1 MTRIRTFIAIDV
13 DDSVLDRLIELQETL
28 ARSGTDVK
36 WVEPDNLHLTLLFLG
51 EVEDKQ
57 LHEVCRAIAAVSAE
71 HAPFAMSLEKVGC
84 FPNLRRPR
92 ILWVGVGEGLQEV
105 VKLHDD
111 LEEPLLDMGCYRRE
125 ERDYTPHLTLG
136 RVKGDKVTFK
146 LNELISKNQGWT
158 GGQSTIREVLVM
170 SSTLRADGPE
180 YTVMARAKLGGGK

>member
-1 MTRIRTFIAIDV
+1 MSNGPEDFAALMRGIREGSEEA
-13 DDSVLDRLIELQETL
+13 
-28 ARSGTDVK
+28 ARQL
-36 WVEPDNLHLTLLFLG
+36 VERYG
-51 EVEDKQ
+51 
-57 LHEVCRAIAAVSAE
+57 
-71 HAPFAMSLEKVGC
+71 
-84 FPNLRRPR
+84 PR

>member
-13 DDSVLDRLIELQETL
+13 DKPVHNRLIELQETL
-28 ARSGTDVK
+28 ADSGTDVK
-36 WVEPDNLHLTLLFLG
+36 WVEESNLHLTLLFLG

-57 LHEVCRAIAAVSAE
+57 LHQVCRTVADVSAQ
-71 HAPFAMSLEKVGC
+71 HAPFALSLEKVGC

-92 ILWVGVGEGLQEV
+92 ILWAGVGEGLQEL

-136 RVKGDKVTFK
+136 RIKGDNVTAK
-146 LNELISKNQGWT
+146 LNELILKNQEWS

-170 SSTLRADGPE
+170 SSKLRGDGPE
-180 YTVMARAKLGGGK
+180 YTVMARAKLGNQA

>member
-13 DDSVLDRLIELQETL
+13 DKPVHNRLIELQETL
-28 ARSGTDVK
+28 ANSGTDVK

-57 LHEVCRAIAAVSAE
+57 LHQVCRAIADVSSK
-71 HAPFAMSLEKVGC
+71 HSPFTLSLEKVGC

-92 ILWVGVGEGLQEV
+92 ILWAGVGEGLQEV

-136 RVKGDKVTFK
+136 RLKGDNVTAK
-146 LNELISKNQGWT
+146 LNELIAKNQGWT

-170 SSTLRADGPE
+170 SSTLRGDGPE
-180 YTVMARAKLGGGK
+180 YTVMARAKLGE